1 MENSHAFPQTGMYVM
16 HDCLIVSI
24 QVELYD
30 DAIHQIQQNV
40 LERVHQS
47 RIRGV
52 VLDVSMVEVMDAH
65 IAASFSESARM
76 LGLIGAHTVMVGIRP
91 AVVSALMDLE
101 APPLDLQ
108 AAVTLEQAL
117 TMLEPYARAGDIP
130 VNDADENSSVYG
142 DEEKQSLDNTGET
155 SGVSRCTAGATGYE

>member
-1 MENSHAFPQTGMYVM
+1 VNSRHAFPQTGMYVM
-16 HDCLIVSI
+16 HGCLIVSI

-30 DAIHQIQQNV
+30 DVIHQIQQNV
-40 LERVHQS
+40 LDRVHQS

-76 LGLIGAHTVMVGIRP
+76 LGLFGAHTVVVGIRP

-101 APPLDLQ
+101 TPPLDLQ
-108 AAVTLEQAL
+108 TAVTFEQAL
-117 TMLEPYARAGDIP
+117 TMLEPYARAG
-130 VNDADENSSVYG
+130 ELSVGDVDG
-142 DEEKQSLDNTGET
+142 DEETPSFDNTGET
-155 SGVSRCTAGATGYE
+155 SEVPRYMSGVTGYE